1 MTTFFVGLAAMAI
14 GGALGWLVAL
24 RKAATSTRPLE
35 LELASARA
43 SLAAKDLA
51 ATRVDAELRES
62 RVSADQLERQLSH
75 AHAEFARAE
84 TEAKLARAQLVEVQQ
99 QLTHAQQS
107 LTHSGELNARREAE
121 LRAASERRD
130 ALEAELSV
138 AEGERTR
145 AQMLAESLA
154 RAEAQLA
161 AEKTKAAES
170 AAAGETMKLQF
181 EAISRRL
188 LDEKMKQSTE
198 GLDGLLSPVKER
210 LKAFEEKVQQ
220 TYEVENRDR
229 ATLFERLK
237 AMSDAH
243 ARLHADTQAL
253 SRALTGDSKTQGD
266 WGELV
271 LESLLKS
278 SGLTEGREFE
288 LQAGGVG
295 EDGRQRRPDAIVYL
309 PPDRALIIDAK
320 CSLTAF
326 AQATRAVTDDERE
339 DCLAAH
345 VESVRRHVRLLG
357 EKDYAQATKRRTADF
372 VCLFIPNE
380 AAFHAALSRDS
391 SLPEDAL
398 RQGVVVVSPTT
409 LLPTLQMVRHV
420 WRTERQTENAQ
431 RIAEEAGRMIDKLG
445 SAMGSFLQIEQRLG
459 QAHAAYD
466 EAKARLTGHGSVMK
480 LASRV
485 QKLGARTRKPE
496 DFEEVQRALDA
507 GDEPDDAPAETETA
521 QLSLMPPGEGEQPC

>member
-1 MTTFFVGLAAMAI
+1 MATFLVGLVAVTVGA
-14 GGALGWLVAL
+14 ALGWLSAQ
-24 RKAATSTRPLE
+24 RKSAELTRPLE

-43 SLAAKDLA
+43 SLAAKDM
-51 ATRVDAELRES
+51 ATVRMEGELRES
-62 RVSADQLERQLSH
+62 RTSGDQLERQLSH

-84 TEAKLARAQLVEVQQ
+84 TEAKLARTQVVELQQ
-99 QLTHAQQS
+99 QLAHVQQS

-121 LRAASERRD
+121 LRAAAERRD

-138 AEGERTR
+138 AEAERSR

-161 AEKTKAAES
+161 AEKSKAVES
-170 AAAGETMKLQF
+170 SAAGETMKLQF
-181 EAISRRL
+181 EAISKRL
-188 LDEKMKQSTE
+188 LDEKMKQSAE
-198 GLDGLLSPVKER
+198 GLDGLLAPVKER

-220 TYEVENRDR
+220 TYDVENRDR

-237 AMSDAH
+237 LMTEAQNK
-243 ARLHADTQAL
+243 LHADTQAL
-253 SRALTGDSKTQGD
+253 SRALTGDAKTQGD

-288 LQAGGVG
+288 LQVGSVG
-295 EDGRQRRPDAIVYL
+295 EDGKQRRPDAIVYL
-309 PPDRALIIDAK
+309 PPDRAIVIDAK

-326 AQATRAVTDDERE
+326 AQATKAATDDERE

-357 EKDYAQATKRRTADF
+357 EKDYTLATRRRTADF
-372 VCLFIPNE
+372 VCLFVPNE

-391 SLPEDAL
+391 ALLEDAL

-431 RIAEEAGRMIDKLG
+431 RIAEEAGKMIDKLTG
-445 SAMGSFLQIEQRLG
+445 AMESFSVIGQRLTSA
-459 QAHAAYD
+459 QDAYE
-466 EAKARLTGHGSVMK
+466 EARTRLTGRGSVLR

-485 QKLGARTRKPE
+485 QELGARSKKPE
-496 DFEEVQRALDA
+496 DFNDVQRSLDIESTEPA
-507 GDEPDDAPAETETA
+507 DEGEESA
-521 QLSLMPPGEGEQPC
+521 QLSLMPPEEGEQPC

>member
-1 MTTFFVGLAAMAI
+1 MTTFLVGLAAMAI
-14 GGALGWLVAL
+14 GAAVGWLVAQ
-24 RKAATSTRPLE
+24 RKAASLTRPLE

-51 ATRVDAELRES
+51 ATRVDGELREARTS
-62 RVSADQLERQLSH
+62 GDQLERQLSH

-84 TEAKLARAQLVEVQQ
+84 TEAKLARSQVVDLQQ

-121 LRAASERRD
+121 LRAAAERRD

-138 AEGERTR
+138 ADAERART
-145 AQMLAESLA
+145 QLLAESLA

-170 AAAGETMKLQF
+170 ATAGETMKLQF
-181 EAISRRL
+181 EAISKRL
-188 LDEKMKQSTE
+188 LDEKLKQSSE
-198 GLDGLLSPVKER
+198 GLDGLLQPVKER
-210 LKAFEEKVQQ
+210 LKAFEEKVQL
-220 TYEVENRDR
+220 TYDVENRDR

-237 AMSDAH
+237 LMTEAQN
-243 ARLHADTQAL
+243 RLHADTQAL
-253 SRALTGDSKTQGD
+253 SRALTGDAKTQGD

-288 LQAGGVG
+288 LQAGTVG
-295 EDGRQRRPDAIVYL
+295 EDGRHRRPDAIVYL

-326 AQATRAVTDDERE
+326 AQATRAATDDERE

-345 VESVRRHVRLLG
+345 VESVRRHVKLLG
-357 EKDYAQATKRRTADF
+357 EKDYAQATRRRTADF

-380 AAFHAALSRDS
+380 AAFHAALSRDAA
-391 SLPEDAL
+391 LLEDAL

-431 RIAEEAGRMIDKLG
+431 RIAEEAGKMIDKLG
-445 SAMGSFLQIEQRLG
+445 SAMGSFVQIEQRLG
-459 QAHAAYD
+459 QAQAAYE
-466 EAKARLTGHGSVMK
+466 EAKSRLTGHGSVMK
-480 LASRV
+480 VAARV
-485 QKLGARTRKPE
+485 QKLGARTRKPGELE
-496 DFEEVQRALDA
+496 DVQRALDT
-507 GDEPDDAPAETETA
+507 GDETDDAPAEA
-521 QLSLMPPGEGEQPC
+521 QLSLMPPGEEEQPC